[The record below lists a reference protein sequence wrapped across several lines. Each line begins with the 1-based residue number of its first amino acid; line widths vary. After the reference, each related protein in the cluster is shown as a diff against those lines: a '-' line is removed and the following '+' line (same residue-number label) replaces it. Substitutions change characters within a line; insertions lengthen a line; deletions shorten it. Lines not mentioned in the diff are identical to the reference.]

1 MPGVYREK
9 DCPHCGIR
17 HRKRGI
23 YCSQSCA
30 STAKEPTQ
38 GMRDHMREVAI
49 EYNKT
54 PEAIAQKKLFNSGI
68 SIEDFAVDI
77 PTIHDMPDG
86 YEETGNW

>member
-9 DCPHCGIR
+9 ECPQCGLK
-17 HRKRGI
+17 HRKKGN

-30 STAKEPTQ
+30 SSDREPTE
-38 GMRDHMREVAI
+38 GMREHMREVAI

-54 PEAIAQKKLFNSGI
+54 PEAIANQKLFNTGV

-77 PTIHDMPDG
+77 PTFYEMPDG
-86 YEETGNW
+86 YEETGKW